1 MLLDG
6 LMKNAWILAFVAAVA
21 VWEAAAPRHRRVDGR
36 SVRWPTSFTLGPVN
50 ALLTTVPLAPL
61 ALATALAH
69 RGGVLAIDTTLGS
82 WLAIPVGVLVLDLA
96 VYGQHR
102 LLHAVP
108 MLWSVHRVHHSAL
121 DLDYTTAFRFHPIE
135 ACVTNVTALACIGFF
150 GVPALAVLVHQTLA
164 VSLTVLEHTN
174 ARVPAVI

>member
-21 VWEAAAPRHRRVDGR
+21 VWEAAAPRHRRVAGR

-50 ALLTTVPLAPL
+50 ALF
-61 ALATALAH
+61 
-69 RGGVLAIDTTLGS
+69 
-82 WLAIPVGVLVLDLA
+82 
-96 VYGQHR
+96 
-102 LLHAVP
+102 
-108 MLWSVHRVHHSAL
+108 
-121 DLDYTTAFRFHPIE
+121 TTAFRFHPIE

-174 ARVPAVI
+174 ARVPAVIESWAGRVFVTPSMHRIHHSAAARNTD